1 MDYNNLVYRDE
12 VKRTWNDLT
21 SLERKIISDVLL
33 DINGDNMGKESVTL
47 TYAIDETDTDCTIYW
62 YMQMIEQFQLTQA
75 LLSENMQMVTN
86 YKKTPLGRF

>member
-21 SLERKIISDVLL
+21 SLERRIISDVLL

-47 TYAIDETDTDCTIYW
+47 TYAIDETDTNCTIYW
-62 YMQMIEQFQLTQA
+62 YMQTIEEFQLTQA
-75 LLSENMQMVTN
+75 LLSESMQTVTN